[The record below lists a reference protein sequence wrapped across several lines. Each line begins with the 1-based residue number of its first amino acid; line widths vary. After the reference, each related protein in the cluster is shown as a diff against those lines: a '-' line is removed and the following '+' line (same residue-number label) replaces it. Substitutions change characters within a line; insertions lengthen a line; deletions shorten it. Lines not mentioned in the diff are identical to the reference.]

1 MSPLNRVVES
11 YEWVFLP
18 PSWNQWPSWKP
29 RSHSPIN
36 SPRWWLMSRGG
47 ETPIHRLRQ
56 QQLALRLVEESASP
70 PANPETERCGQVTQ
84 GPVYVTTKN
93 AIIMKNHLIIL
104 IRFFCYF
111 SSIQCRRVENGVTI
125 SIICMKQGEAGEGKQ
140 PLTVLTSS
148 CRYHAQNNP
157 KARPL
162 QWLPVGVCVCW
173 CCCGWIWRW

>member
-1 MSPLNRVVES
+1 
-11 YEWVFLP
+11 
-18 PSWNQWPSWKP
+18 
-29 RSHSPIN
+29 
-36 SPRWWLMSRGG
+36 MSRGG

-70 PANPETERCGQVTQ
+70 NPETERCGQLTR

-111 SSIQCRRVENGVTI
+111 SNIQCRRVENGVTI
-125 SIICMKQGEAGEGKQ
+125 SIIYMKQEEAGKGKQ

-148 CRYHAQNNP
+148 CRYHVSKQSESKTAP
-157 KARPL
+157 MTS
-162 QWLPVGVCVCW
+162 GGGGCW
-173 CCCGWIWRW
+173 CCCG